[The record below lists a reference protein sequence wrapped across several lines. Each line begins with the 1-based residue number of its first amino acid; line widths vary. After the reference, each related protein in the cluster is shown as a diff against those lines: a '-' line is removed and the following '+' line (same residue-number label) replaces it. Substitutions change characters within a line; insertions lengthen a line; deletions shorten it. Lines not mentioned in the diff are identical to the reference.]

1 MIQERVALVLRVR
14 KEDLCWRLLGREAPK
29 IGGWAECE
37 WVEGRVYPALAI
49 HFAAPDAA
57 AAPRRADSRPCTET
71 LRNKEGWQ
79 AQRNFGF
86 MYSLNNDTIPSIYH

>member
-29 IGGWAECE
+29 VGGWAECE
-37 WVEGRVYPALAI
+37 WVEGRLYPALAI

-57 AAPRRADSRPCTET
+57 AAPRALASGTET
-71 LRNKEGWQ
+71 LR
-79 AQRNFGF
+79 
-86 MYSLNNDTIPSIYH
+86 